1 MSALNQRID
10 LVERVEPFRPLLYD
24 QRFDDALASMVAPPY
39 DLIGP
44 ERQAQLYGRSPFNV
58 VRLELNRDADRYES
72 SARLLADWLRE
83 GVLVRADKPAIY
95 LYTQKFRH
103 QGRTLSR
110 IGLVARF
117 RLEEFSRG
125 RILPHERTFPA
136 AKIDRLRLLEAT
148 RTNLS
153 SIFGLYSGAH
163 PELDLLRIDVA
174 RRAPIRQVTDDLGI
188 DNELRAIEAP
198 DEIATVQRALD
209 SSRVLIADGH
219 HRYETALEY
228 RRQMRAAEGNPA
240 GFKPYDYVMMTL
252 VACDDPGLVI
262 LPTHRLVRRLL
273 REAIESFVAR
283 ARELFVVE
291 PFADRA
297 EFRTR
302 LAEAGRGAL
311 GVALAGHDALY
322 IIRLRDP
329 AAITVQ
335 AIPEPV
341 RQLDVSILHRLVL
354 QPIFGLDA
362 DAIKAGGNIEYT
374 IDAAG
379 ALEAVASGRADGA
392 FLMNPP
398 SIADVIR
405 VSDAGA
411 TMPEKSTYFYPKLLT
426 GLLMNPLFD

>member
-1 MSALNQRID
+1 MSALNQRIE
-10 LVERVEPFRPLLYD
+10 LIGRVEPFRPLLYD
-24 QRFDDALASMVAPPY
+24 RRFDGALASMVAPPY

-44 ERQAQLYGRSPFNV
+44 ERQTQLYGRSPFNV

-72 SARLLADWLRE
+72 SARLLRDWLRE

-103 QGRTLSR
+103 QGRALGRT
-110 IGLVARF
+110 GLVVRF

-125 RILPHERTFPA
+125 RVLPHERTFPA
-136 AKIDRLRLLEAT
+136 ARMDRLRLLEAT

-163 PELDLLRIDVA
+163 PELDLLRANVA
-174 RRAPIRQVTDDLGI
+174 RRAPMRQVTDDLGI
-188 DNELRAIEAP
+188 GNELRAIEAP

-240 GFKPYDYVMMTL
+240 GFKPYDYIMMTL

-262 LPTHRLVRRLL
+262 LPTHRVVRRLP
-273 REAIESFVAR
+273 REAIESFAVR
-283 ARELFVVE
+283 VSELFMVE
-291 PFADRA
+291 SFADPT
-297 EFRTR
+297 ELRTR

-322 IIRLRDP
+322 MIRLKDP
-329 AAITVQ
+329 AAIAAQ
-335 AIPEPV
+335 AISDQA
-341 RQLDVSILHRLVL
+341 RQLDVSILHALVL
-354 QPIFGLDA
+354 QPIFGLDPE
-362 DAIKAGGNIEYT
+362 AIRAGGNIEYT

-379 ALEAVASGRADGA
+379 ALEAVAGGKADGA

-398 SIADVIR
+398 SIADLER

-426 GLLMNPLFD
+426 GLLMNPLSD